1 LNLKPLEWR
10 PVMRYENDPP
20 SLVHHFVSEVIGF
33 EVFLVRTES
42 DEWTLLAHNLRGD
55 SIRLGTKNFEEAKG
69 LAQVHLEA
77 LVEEL
82 RVRIEKACA

>member
-1 LNLKPLEWR
+1 LNLKPQDWR

-20 SLVHHFVSEVIGF
+20 ALVRHFVSEVIGF

-55 SIRLGTKNFEEAKG
+55 SIPLGTKDFAEAK
-69 LAQVHLEA
+69 AQAASHLQA
-77 LVEEL
+77 LIEDL
-82 RVRIEKACA
+82 RARIEKACA